1 MAAIMPR
8 MAITVR
14 PARPGD
20 PAAALLHASA
30 ASYYDAFAGSTARAA
45 SLLAYMYPHAGHSAG
60 YDVCVIAERDGEP
73 AAVLAAFAA
82 EDAGRYARRFV
93 SLAMRRLPPGAW
105 PSAIRHLRAASR
117 VGPSPPAGSW
127 YVDGLAVAAAHRRQ
141 GIAQVLLEAA
151 ADDARRAGARLLAL
165 DTGLENQAAQA
176 LYAKAGF
183 SVRGETR
190 AADAETAAALG
201 GTGFV
206 SYAKVV

>member
-1 MAAIMPR
+1 MPF

-20 PAAALLHASA
+20 PAAPLLHASA
-30 ASYYDAFAGSTARAA
+30 ASYYDAFAGSPARAA
-45 SLLAYMYPHAGHSAG
+45 SLLAFAYPHAGHSAS
-60 YDVCVIAERDGEP
+60 YDVCRIAERDGEP

-93 SLAMRRLPPGAW
+93 SLALRRLPPGAW

-117 VGPSPPAGSW
+117 VAPTPPAGSW
-127 YVDGLAVAAAHRRQ
+127 YVDALAVSPAHRGE
-141 GIAQVLLEAA
+141 GIARILLEAA
-151 ADDARRAGARLLAL
+151 AEDARRAGARVLAL
-165 DTGLENQAAQA
+165 DTGLENEAAQA

-183 SVRGETR
+183 AVRGRTR
-190 AADAETAAALG
+190 APDPETAAALG

-206 SYAKVV
+206 SYVKGL